1 MSLSSSLQI
10 AVQALLAD
18 QGALSVVSNNIA
30 NVNTPGYS
38 REVANLEESPPFEFG
53 GLQFGSGV
61 QLVSITGIRDN
72 VLQLRLNQEA
82 QTQGK
87 LDTFS
92 TGLNEIQPLFNE
104 AGGTGLQ
111 SLLSQFF
118 NSFSQL
124 SADPTNLGL
133 REGVISAAQ
142 GLAAGFRQ
150 TAAALV
156 TQQQNADQGV
166 VQSVTN
172 INGLTQQIAALNAQI
187 SSPNGQTSAQ
197 NAFID
202 QRNHLINQLSQ
213 LVDVQSIVAD
223 GNSLTLTTSGGTA
236 LVVGNQSFNLQTQTD
251 PTTGFHDVFAQGQN
265 ITSTITGGNLAGDL
279 QLRDQ
284 EIPSIQ
290 SSLDTLANGIATNV
304 NTQSGKGFDLNGA
317 PGGNIFVPPAAVAG
331 SALNLAVAITDP
343 SKVAASSDGT
353 PGNNVNATALANI
366 QNQTITGGQTP
377 LNFYSDIVFQVGNN
391 ASTAS
396 NSLSAE
402 QLLIQQL
409 QDQQGSVSGVSVD
422 EEAASLLQFQ
432 TAYNSA
438 AQVAAAVSTLM
449 QTAIN
454 MISGT

>member
-18 QGALSVVSNNIA
+18 QGGLSVVSNNIA

-38 REVANLEESPPFEFG
+38 REVANLEEAPPFEFG

-61 QLVSITGIRDN
+61 ELASITGVRDN

-82 QTQGK
+82 QTEGR
-87 LDTFS
+87 LNTLS
-92 TGLNEIQPLFNE
+92 NGLNQIQPLFNE
-104 AGGTGLQ
+104 AAGTGLQ
-111 SLLSQFF
+111 SLLSNFF
-118 NSFSQL
+118 NSFTQL
-124 SADPTNLGL
+124 SSDPTDLGL
-133 REGVISAAQ
+133 RQGVISSAQ
-142 GLAAGFRQ
+142 SLAAGFNQ

-156 TQQQNADQGV
+156 TQQQNSDEGV
-166 VQSVTN
+166 VQTVTS

-187 SSPNGQTSAQ
+187 TSPNGQTSAQ

-202 QRNHLINQLSQ
+202 QRNELINQLSQ

-236 LVVGNQSFNLQTQTD
+236 LVVGGQSFNLQTQTD
-251 PTTGFHDVFAQGQN
+251 PTTGFQDVYAQGQN

-290 SSLDTLANGIATNV
+290 SSLDTLANSLATNV
-304 NTQSGKGFDLNGA
+304 NAQSAKGFDLNGA
-317 PGGNIFVPPAAVAG
+317 VGGNIFVPPAAVAG
-331 SALNLAVAITDP
+331 SALNLTVAISDP
-343 SKVAASSDGT
+343 TKIAASSDGT
-353 PGNNVNATALANI
+353 LGNNVNATALANI

-377 LNFYSDIVFQVGNN
+377 LNFYSGIVFQVGND

-402 QLLIQQL
+402 QLLVQQL
-409 QDQQGSVSGVSVD
+409 QDQQGAESGVSVD
-422 EEAASLLQFQ
+422 EEAANLLQYQ
-432 TAYNSA
+432 SAYNSA
-438 AQVAAAVSTLM
+438 AEVAAIVSNLM
-449 QTAIN
+449 ETAIT

>member
-1 MSLSSSLQI
+1 MSLGSSLSI

-38 REVANLEESPPFEFG
+38 REVANLEESPPFQFA

-61 QLVSITGIRDN
+61 DLASIQGVRDN

-92 TGLNEIQPLFNE
+92 SGMNQIQPLFNE
-104 AGGTGLQ
+104 AAGTGLQ

-124 SADPTNLGL
+124 SSDPTNLGL
-133 REGVISAAQ
+133 RQSVISSAQ
-142 GLAAGFRQ
+142 SLAAGFNQ

-166 VQSVTN
+166 VQSVTS
-172 INGLTQQIAALNAQI
+172 INELTQQIAALNAQI
-187 SSPNGQTSAQ
+187 TTPTGGSSNQ
-197 NAFID
+197 NAFLD
-202 QRNHLINQLSQ
+202 QRNLLINQLSQ

-223 GNSLTLTTSGGTA
+223 GTSLTLTTSGGTA

-265 ITSTITGGNLAGDL
+265 ITSSIKGGNLAGDL

-284 EIPSIQ
+284 EVPSLQ
-290 SSLDTLANGIATNV
+290 NNLDTLASGIANAV
-304 NTQSGKGFDLNGA
+304 NTQSAAGFDLSGA
-317 PGGNIFVPPAAVAG
+317 HGGNIFVPPVGVAG
-331 SALNLAVAITDP
+331 AALNLSVAITDP
-343 SKVAASSDGT
+343 TKVAASADGT
-353 PGNNVNATALANI
+353 PGNNANATALANL
-366 QNQTITGGQTP
+366 QNQAITGGQTP
-377 LNFYSDIVFQVGNN
+377 LNFYSGIVFQVGND
-391 ASTAS
+391 ASTAT

-409 QDQQGSVSGVSVD
+409 QDQQGAESGVSVD
-422 EEAASLLQFQ
+422 QEAASLLQYQ

-438 AQVAAAVSTLM
+438 AQVAQIVSSLM
-449 QTAIN
+449 DTAIT